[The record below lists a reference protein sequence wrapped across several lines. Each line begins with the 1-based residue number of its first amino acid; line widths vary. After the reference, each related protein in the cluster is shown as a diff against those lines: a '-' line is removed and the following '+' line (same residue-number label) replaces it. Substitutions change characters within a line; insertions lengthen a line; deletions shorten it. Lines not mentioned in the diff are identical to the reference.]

1 MVVNAANTVDFSSIG
16 VQPAKSGDTGVF
28 SKVLRQ
34 EINTDTKSAPQT
46 ADSDNQTV
54 NADSVNNTDNRQDV
68 IEEITDFIEE
78 KLGEIKSEL
87 TDGSSIEDI
96 LLKLLELLKNDD
108 KDDSDI
114 MSLLMTAV
122 EQLTVEYATQNAET
136 PAQTAETIETAEIQ
150 TARTVELV
158 QQTVTV
164 TKSAQNEELAM
175 LFADETPTATA
186 ENRQTAEAVPQNAAP
201 TAESPAEIPLPVQN
215 ELPQTEAK
223 DIMQNSAQANGVE
236 TAEKTADELFNE
248 LMNFAKKELGLESAE
263 VETTPVRSEIIT
275 TFIRPE
281 TEKSSEIDSL
291 IAHITGRTE
300 TSRETP
306 QEILPPQQTI
316 AQNTIEL
323 PQPELPQTEVRQVPP
338 AVQVA
343 DAIASHLETAEN
355 GETTFTMVLNPESL
369 GRIAVKLVTNAGK
382 VTVQITAENRAAQEL
397 LAQRGENLAGSLK
410 ENGIDLEKYQV
421 VYEPQQNSLN
431 RENYNGSSKNPYTN
445 QQNES
450 ESDDES
456 DTSFADLLM
465 SM

>member
-68 IEEITDFIEE
+68 IEELTDFIEE

-122 EQLTVEYATQNAET
+122 EQLTVEYATQNAEM
-136 PAQTAETIETAEIQ
+136 PAQTAETAEIQ

-164 TKSAQNEELAM
+164 TNGAQNEELAM

-223 DIMQNSAQANGVE
+223 GIMQSSAQANGIE

-300 TSRETP
+300 TSQETP

-338 AVQVA
+338 TVQVA

-445 QQNES
+445 QRNES
-450 ESDDES
+450 ENDDES

>member
-122 EQLTVEYATQNAET
+122 EQLTVEYATQNAEM
-136 PAQTAETIETAEIQ
+136 PAQTAETAEIQ
-150 TARTVELV
+150 TAKTVELV

-175 LFADETPTATA
+175 LFADETSTATA

-201 TAESPAEIPLPVQN
+201 TTESPAEIPLPVQN

-223 DIMQNSAQANGVE
+223 GIMQSSAQANGIE

-291 IAHITGRTE
+291 IAHITGKTE
-300 TSRETP
+300 TSQETP

-316 AQNTIEL
+316 AQNTIEM

>member
-68 IEEITDFIEE
+68 IGEITDFIEE

-122 EQLTVEYATQNAET
+122 EQLTVEYATQNAEM
-136 PAQTAETIETAEIQ
+136 PAQTAETAEIQ
-150 TARTVELV
+150 TARTIELV
-158 QQTVTV
+158 QQTATV
-164 TKSAQNEELAM
+164 TNGAQNEELAM
-175 LFADETPTATA
+175 LFADETPTVTA

-223 DIMQNSAQANGVE
+223 GIMQSSAQANGIE
-236 TAEKTADELFNE
+236 MAEKTADELFNE

-300 TSRETP
+300 SSQETP
-306 QEILPPQQTI
+306 QEILPTQQTI

-445 QQNES
+445 QRNES
-450 ESDDES
+450 ENGDES

>member
-122 EQLTVEYATQNAET
+122 EQLTVEYATQNAEM
-136 PAQTAETIETAEIQ
+136 PAQTAETAEIQ

-164 TKSAQNEELAM
+164 TNGAQNEELAM

-223 DIMQNSAQANGVE
+223 GIMQSSAQANGIE

-248 LMNFAKKELGLESAE
+248 LMNFAKKEFGLESAE

-300 TSRETP
+300 TSQETP

-445 QQNES
+445 QRNES
-450 ESDDES
+450 ENSDES

>member
-16 VQPAKSGDTGVF
+16 VQPAKSGDTGIF

-78 KLGEIKSEL
+78 KLGEIKSGL

-96 LLKLLELLKNDD
+96 LLKLLELLKKDD

-122 EQLTVEYATQNAET
+122 EQLTVEYATQNAEM
-136 PAQTAETIETAEIQ
+136 PAQTAETAEIQ
-150 TARTVELV
+150 TAKTVELV

-186 ENRQTAEAVPQNAAP
+186 ENRQTAEAVPQNAAS
-201 TAESPAEIPLPVQN
+201 TAENPAEIPLPVQN

-223 DIMQNSAQANGVE
+223 GIMQSSAQANGIE

-300 TSRETP
+300 TSQETP

>member
-16 VQPAKSGDTGVF
+16 VQPAKSGDTGIF

-78 KLGEIKSEL
+78 KLGEIKSGL

-122 EQLTVEYATQNAET
+122 EQLTVEYATQNAEM
-136 PAQTAETIETAEIQ
+136 PAQTAETAEIQ
-150 TARTVELV
+150 TAKTVELV

-223 DIMQNSAQANGVE
+223 GIMQSSAQANGIE

-300 TSRETP
+300 TSQETP

-450 ESDDES
+450 DSNDES

>member
-68 IEEITDFIEE
+68 IGEITDFIEE

-108 KDDSDI
+108 KDGSDI

-122 EQLTVEYATQNAET
+122 EQLTVEYATQNAEM
-136 PAQTAETIETAEIQ
+136 PAQTAETAEIQ

-164 TKSAQNEELAM
+164 TNGAQNEELAM
-175 LFADETPTATA
+175 LFADETPTTTA

-201 TAESPAEIPLPVQN
+201 TAESPTEIPLPVQN

-223 DIMQNSAQANGVE
+223 GIMQSSAQANGIE

-300 TSRETP
+300 SSQETP

-445 QQNES
+445 QRNES
-450 ESDDES
+450 ENDDES

>member
-46 ADSDNQTV
+46 ADNGNQTV
-54 NADSVNNTDNRQDV
+54 NTDSVNNADGQQDV
-68 IEEITDFIEE
+68 IKEITDFIEE
-78 KLGEIKSEL
+78 KLDEIKSGL
-87 TDGSSIEDI
+87 TDDSSIEDI
-96 LLKLLELLKNDD
+96 LLKLLELLKKDD

-122 EQLTVEYATQNAET
+122 EQLTVEYAPQNSEM
-136 PAQTAETIETAEIQ
+136 PAQTAETAEIQ
-150 TARTVELV
+150 TVKTVELV

-164 TKSAQNEELAM
+164 TNTDAQNEELAM
-175 LFADETPTATA
+175 LFADEMPTAPA
-186 ENRQTAEAVPQNAAP
+186 ENRQTAEAVPQNAVP
-201 TAESPAEIPLPVQN
+201 TAEEPAEIPLPVQN
-215 ELPQTEAK
+215 ELPQTETNG
-223 DIMQNSAQANGVE
+223 IMQSSVQANSTE

-248 LMNFAKKELGLESAE
+248 LMNFAKNELGLESAE
-263 VETTPVRSEIIT
+263 VETTPVHNEIIS

-291 IAHITGRTE
+291 IAHITGKTE
-300 TSRETP
+300 SSQETP
-306 QEILPPQQTI
+306 QEIVPPQQTI
-316 AQNTIEL
+316 AQNAIEQ

-343 DAIASHLETAEN
+343 DAIASHLETTEN

-369 GRIAVKLVTNAGK
+369 GRIAVKLVTNEGK
-382 VTVQITAENRAAQEL
+382 VTVQITAENRATQEL

-445 QQNES
+445 QQTES
-450 ESDDES
+450 DSDDES

>member
-78 KLGEIKSEL
+78 KLGEIKSGL

-122 EQLTVEYATQNAET
+122 EQLTVEYATQNAEM
-136 PAQTAETIETAEIQ
+136 PAQTAETAEIQ

-175 LFADETPTATA
+175 LFADETPTVTA

-223 DIMQNSAQANGVE
+223 GIMQSSAQANGVE

-300 TSRETP
+300 TSQETP

-343 DAIASHLETAEN
+343 DAIASHLETSEN

-450 ESDDES
+450 DSGDES

>member
-34 EINTDTKSAPQT
+34 EISTDTKSAPQT

-136 PAQTAETIETAEIQ
+136 PAQTAETAEIQ
-150 TARTVELV
+150 TAKTVELV

-186 ENRQTAEAVPQNAAP
+186 ENRQTAEAVPQNTAP
-201 TAESPAEIPLPVQN
+201 TVESPAEIPLPVQN

-223 DIMQNSAQANGVE
+223 GIMQSSAQANGVE

-300 TSRETP
+300 TSQETP

>member
-16 VQPAKSGDTGVF
+16 VQPAKSGDTGAF
-28 SKVLRQ
+28 SKVLRH

-78 KLGEIKSEL
+78 KLGEIKSGL

-122 EQLTVEYATQNAET
+122 EQLTVEYATQNAEM
-136 PAQTAETIETAEIQ
+136 PAQTAETAEIQ

-164 TKSAQNEELAM
+164 TNGAQNEELAM

-201 TAESPAEIPLPVQN
+201 TTESPAEIPLPVQN

-223 DIMQNSAQANGVE
+223 GIMQSSAQANGVE

-300 TSRETP
+300 TSQETP

-450 ESDDES
+450 DSDDES

>member
-78 KLGEIKSEL
+78 KLGEIKSGL

-122 EQLTVEYATQNAET
+122 EQLTVEYATQNAEM
-136 PAQTAETIETAEIQ
+136 PAQTAETAEIQ

-164 TKSAQNEELAM
+164 TNGAQNEELAM

-223 DIMQNSAQANGVE
+223 GIMQSSAQANGIE

-291 IAHITGRTE
+291 IAHITGKTE
-300 TSRETP
+300 TSQETP

>member
-78 KLGEIKSEL
+78 KLGEIKSGL

-136 PAQTAETIETAEIQ
+136 PAQTAETAEIQ
-150 TARTVELV
+150 TAKTVELV

-215 ELPQTEAK
+215 ELPQTEANG
-223 DIMQNSAQANGVE
+223 IMQSSAQANGVE

-450 ESDDES
+450 EIDDES

>member
-34 EINTDTKSAPQT
+34 EISTDTKSAPQT

-78 KLGEIKSEL
+78 KLGEIKSGL

-122 EQLTVEYATQNAET
+122 EQLTVEYATQNAKM
-136 PAQTAETIETAEIQ
+136 PAQTAETAEIQ

-164 TKSAQNEELAM
+164 TNGAQNEELAM

-223 DIMQNSAQANGVE
+223 GIMQSSAQANGIE

-248 LMNFAKKELGLESAE
+248 LMNFAKKELGLESTE

-300 TSRETP
+300 TSQETP

-445 QQNES
+445 QRNES
-450 ESDDES
+450 ENGDES

>member
-122 EQLTVEYATQNAET
+122 EQLTVEYATQNAEM
-136 PAQTAETIETAEIQ
+136 PAQTAETAEMQ

-164 TKSAQNEELAM
+164 TNGAQNEELAM

-223 DIMQNSAQANGVE
+223 GIMQSSAQANGIE

-300 TSRETP
+300 TSQETP

-445 QQNES
+445 QRNES

>member
-78 KLGEIKSEL
+78 KLGEIKSGL

-122 EQLTVEYATQNAET
+122 EQLTVEYATQNAEM
-136 PAQTAETIETAEIQ
+136 PAQTAETAEIQ

-223 DIMQNSAQANGVE
+223 GIMQSSAQANGIE

-300 TSRETP
+300 TSQETP

-343 DAIASHLETAEN
+343 DAIASHLETSEN

-450 ESDDES
+450 DSDDES

>member
-122 EQLTVEYATQNAET
+122 EQLTVEYATQNAEM
-136 PAQTAETIETAEIQ
+136 PAQTAETAEIQ

-223 DIMQNSAQANGVE
+223 GIMQSSAQAKGVE

-397 LAQRGENLAGSLK
+397 LAQRGIK
-410 ENGIDLEKYQV
+410 
-421 VYEPQQNSLN
+421 
-431 RENYNGSSKNPYTN
+431 
-445 QQNES
+445 
-450 ESDDES
+450 
-456 DTSFADLLM
+456 
-465 SM
+465 

>member
-122 EQLTVEYATQNAET
+122 EQLTVEYATQNAEM
-136 PAQTAETIETAEIQ
+136 PAQTAETAEIQ

-164 TKSAQNEELAM
+164 TNGAQNEELAM

-223 DIMQNSAQANGVE
+223 GIMQSSAQANGIE

-300 TSRETP
+300 TSQETP

-445 QQNES
+445 QRNES
-450 ESDDES
+450 ENGDES

>member
-78 KLGEIKSEL
+78 KLGEIKSGL

-122 EQLTVEYATQNAET
+122 EQLTVEYATQNAEM
-136 PAQTAETIETAEIQ
+136 PAQTVETAEIQ

-223 DIMQNSAQANGVE
+223 GIMQNSAQANGIE

-300 TSRETP
+300 TSQETP

-323 PQPELPQTEVRQVPP
+323 PQPELPQPEVRQVPP

-450 ESDDES
+450 DSDDES

>member
-16 VQPAKSGDTGVF
+16 VQPAKSGDTGAF
-28 SKVLRQ
+28 SKVLRH

-122 EQLTVEYATQNAET
+122 EQLTVEYATQNAEM
-136 PAQTAETIETAEIQ
+136 PAQTAETAEIQ

-164 TKSAQNEELAM
+164 TNGAQNEELAM

-201 TAESPAEIPLPVQN
+201 TAESLAEIPLPVQN
-215 ELPQTEAK
+215 ELPQTEANG
-223 DIMQNSAQANGVE
+223 IMQSSAQANGIE

-300 TSRETP
+300 TSQETP

-323 PQPELPQTEVRQVPP
+323 PQPEFPQTEVRQVPP